1 MIDFFS
7 RCFRVQAVLPFAP
20 LVESGDDGVLQE
32 LRSENAK
39 LKDHTAELEHALAAS
54 RAQLERLHVLELERM
69 NLSPRWRSSMASAA
83 PTVPTCSPAL
93 YRSPLPSPAAT
104 RVRRCVLANMLDR
117 GRHSALV
124 IYTFDVWRMLMYVRM
139 QHDLGKEENMRQQ
152 LQHERALQECKAMLS
167 FDREERARL
176 EEDEGLVITDP
187 ACNDTTLSA
196 LLDAGE
202 RELNSAYQRVQEL
215 ELDCN
220 QLRRENSKLERHLQ
234 QVQARNVALD
244 QLVDASQELWQEEVA
259 QAQVAIEC
267 TPARLSRKFREL
279 DEQRSE
285 ATLSPGGSKYSF
297 AQLREAQARAQKLQ
311 HPSEKEN
318 MPNFLACQS
327 GAALTPVSV
336 TVRSKGTPVAKGR
349 AHVLSPST
357 SRSLRSGE
365 QAQQAR

>member
-1 MIDFFS
+1 
-7 RCFRVQAVLPFAP
+7 
-20 LVESGDDGVLQE
+20 
-32 LRSENAK
+32 
-39 LKDHTAELEHALAAS
+39 
-54 RAQLERLHVLELERM
+54 
-69 NLSPRWRSSMASAA
+69 
-83 PTVPTCSPAL
+83 
-93 YRSPLPSPAAT
+93 
-104 RVRRCVLANMLDR
+104 
-117 GRHSALV
+117 
-124 IYTFDVWRMLMYVRM
+124 
-139 QHDLGKEENMRQQ
+139 
-152 LQHERALQECKAMLS
+152 
-167 FDREERARL
+167 
-176 EEDEGLVITDP
+176 
-187 ACNDTTLSA
+187 

-234 QVQARNVALD
+234 QVQASNVALD

-349 AHVLSPST
+349 AHILSPST